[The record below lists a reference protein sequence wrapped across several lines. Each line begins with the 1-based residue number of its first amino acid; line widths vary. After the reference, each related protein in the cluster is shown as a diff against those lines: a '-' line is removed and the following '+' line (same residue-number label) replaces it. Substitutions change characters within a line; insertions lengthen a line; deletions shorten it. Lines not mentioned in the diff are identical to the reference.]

1 MNLNKVFVAGRLTAD
16 PQLKTTPQG
25 QSVATFSIATNSM
38 WTDRNGARK
47 EEVEY
52 HNIVVWG
59 RQAETSAQ
67 FLTKGAIALVEGR
80 LKTRSWQNQQGQTI
94 KTTEIIA
101 DRVQFGP
108 RASGGG
114 GGSSASRESHIDQR
128 PAHDDFGGESSS
140 LEEEAA
146 LPQIDIDEEDI
157 KPEDLPF

>member
-25 QSVATFSIATNSM
+25 QSVATFSIATNSSWM
-38 WTDRNGARK
+38 DKSGARK

-52 HNIVVWG
+52 HNVVVWG
-59 RQAETSAQ
+59 RQAETTSQYLA
-67 FLTKGAIALVEGR
+67 KGAIALVEGR
-80 LKTRSWQNQQGQTI
+80 LKTRSWQNQQGQTV

-108 RASGGG
+108 RAGGG
-114 GGSSASRESHIDQR
+114 GGMAPRGADIDQA
-128 PAHDDFGGESSS
+128 PHDDFGHGGPSS
-140 LEEEAA
+140 LEEEA

>member
-1 MNLNKVFVAGRLTAD
+1 MNLNKVLIAGRLTAD
-16 PQLKTTPQG
+16 PVLKTTPQG
-25 QSVATFSIATNSM
+25 QSVATFSIATNST
-38 WTDRNGARK
+38 WIDKSGARK

-67 FLTKGAIALVEGR
+67 FLTKGSVALVEGR

-101 DRVQFGP
+101 DRVQFGQ
-108 RASGGG
+108 RAGGG
-114 GGSSASRESHIDQR
+114 GGSASRGGGVVDQ
-128 PAHDDFGGESSS
+128 PAHDDFGHGPSS
-140 LEEEAA
+140 LEEEA

>member
-1 MNLNKVFVAGRLTAD
+1 MDLNKVFVAGRLTAD
-16 PQLKTTPQG
+16 PILKTTPQG
-25 QSVATFSIATNSM
+25 QSVATFSIATNSS
-38 WTDRNGARK
+38 WIDKSGAKK

-59 RQAETSAQ
+59 RQAENSAK

-80 LKTRSWQNQQGQTI
+80 MKTRSWQNQQGQTV

-108 RASGGG
+108 RAGGG
-114 GGSSASRESHIDQR
+114 GGMAAHTNHADA
-128 PAHDDFGGESSS
+128 PAHDDFGSGPSS
-140 LEEEAA
+140 LEEEA

>member
-16 PQLKTTPQG
+16 PVLKSTPQG
-25 QSVATFSIATNSM
+25 QSVATFSIATNSTWM
-38 WTDRNGARK
+38 DKSGARK
-47 EEVEY
+47 EDVEY

-67 FLTKGAIALVEGR
+67 FLNKGAIALVEGR
-80 LKTRSWQNQQGQTI
+80 LKTRSWQNQQGQTV

-108 RASGGG
+108 RVGGGAPSANRASGFV
-114 GGSSASRESHIDQR
+114 DQ
-128 PAHDDFGGESSS
+128 PAHDDFGGGPSA

-146 LPQIDIDEEDI
+146 LPQIDIDEENI

>member
-1 MNLNKVFVAGRLTAD
+1 MDLNKVFVAGRLTAD
-16 PQLKTTPQG
+16 PVLKSTPQG
-25 QSVATFSIATNSM
+25 QSVATFSIATNSS
-38 WTDRNGARK
+38 WIDKSGAKK

-59 RQAETSAQ
+59 RQAENSAKY
-67 FLTKGAIALVEGR
+67 LTKGAIALVEGR
-80 LKTRSWQNQQGQTI
+80 LKTRSWQNQQGQTV

-108 RASGGG
+108 RAGGG
-114 GGSSASRESHIDQR
+114 GGMAPQGGHMDQ
-128 PAHDDFGGESSS
+128 PAHDDFGHGGPSS
-140 LEEEAA
+140 LEEEA

>member
-25 QSVATFSIATNSM
+25 QSVATFSIATNST
-38 WTDRNGARK
+38 WTDRSGARK

-52 HNIVVWG
+52 HNIVIWG

-67 FLTKGAIALVEGR
+67 YLAKGSIALVEGR
-80 LKTRSWQNQQGQTI
+80 LKTRSWQNQQGQTV

-108 RASGGG
+108 RGNGGG
-114 GGSSASRESHIDQR
+114 GVAPRGADLDQA
-128 PAHDDFGGESSS
+128 PHDDFGHGGPSS
-140 LEEEAA
+140 LEEEA

>member
-38 WTDRNGARK
+38 WTDKSGARK

-59 RQAETSAQ
+59 RQAETSSQ
-67 FLTKGAIALVEGR
+67 FLAKGSIALVEGR
-80 LKTRSWQNQQGQTI
+80 LKTRSWQNQQGQTV

-108 RASGGG
+108 RAGGG
-114 GGSSASRESHIDQR
+114 ASMTSKGGHTDQ
-128 PAHDDFGGESSS
+128 PAHDDFGSGPSS
-140 LEEEAA
+140 LEEEA

>member
-16 PQLKTTPQG
+16 PVLKTTPQG
-25 QSVATFSIATNSM
+25 QSVATFSIATNSTWM
-38 WTDRNGARK
+38 DKSGARK
-47 EEVEY
+47 EDVEF

-67 FLTKGAIALVEGR
+67 FLTKGSVALVEGR
-80 LKTRSWQNQQGQTI
+80 LKTRSWQNQQGQTV

-101 DRVQFGP
+101 DRVQFGQ
-108 RASGGG
+108 RAGGG
-114 GGSSASRESHIDQR
+114 GGAVVRGSHTDQ
-128 PAHDDFGGESSS
+128 PAHEDFGGAPSS
-140 LEEEAA
+140 LETES

>member
-1 MNLNKVFVAGRLTAD
+1 MTAD
-16 PQLKTTPQG
+16 PVLKTTPQG
-25 QSVATFSIATNSM
+25 QSVATFSIATNSSWM
-38 WTDRNGARK
+38 DKSGARK

-59 RQAETSAQ
+59 RQAETSSQYLA
-67 FLTKGAIALVEGR
+67 KGAIALVEGR
-80 LKTRSWQNQQGQTI
+80 LKTRSWQNQQGQTV

-108 RASGGG
+108 RVGGG
-114 GGSSASRESHIDQR
+114 GGMASHGAHVDQ
-128 PAHDDFGGESSS
+128 PAHDDFGHGGPSS
-140 LEEEAA
+140 LEEEA

>member
-1 MNLNKVFVAGRLTAD
+1 MNLNKALIAGRLTAD
-16 PQLKTTPQG
+16 PVLKTTPQG
-25 QSVATFSIATNSM
+25 QSVATFSIATNST
-38 WTDRNGARK
+38 WTDKSGARK

-67 FLTKGAIALVEGR
+67 FLTKGSVALVEGR
-80 LKTRSWQNQQGQTI
+80 LKTRSWQNQQGQTV

-101 DRVQFGP
+101 DRVQFGQ
-108 RASGGG
+108 RAGGG
-114 GGSSASRESHIDQR
+114 GGMAPRGGNVDQ
-128 PAHDDFGGESSS
+128 PAHDDFGSGPSS
-140 LEEEAA
+140 LEEEA

>member
-16 PQLKTTPQG
+16 PVLKTTPQG

-38 WTDRNGARK
+38 WTDKSGARK

-67 FLTKGAIALVEGR
+67 FLSKGAVALVEGR
-80 LKTRSWQNQQGQTI
+80 MKTRSWQNQQGQTV

-101 DRVQFGP
+101 DRVQFGQ
-108 RASGGG
+108 RAGGG
-114 GGSSASRESHIDQR
+114 GGGMAPKGAHVDQ
-128 PAHDDFGGESSS
+128 PAHDDFGGGPSS
-140 LEEEAA
+140 LEEEA